1 MKARVAK
8 DPSEI
13 SIYHIAH
20 PLELPLF
27 IRALGFFL
35 TLFITLICWSGDLQ
49 AADQGVENQKATA
62 LQGSVSSE
70 PDISEIIPMA
80 TALSARLNSLESK
93 MTGMFDVEPITKEFS
108 VIATRIEVTAKK
120 LQNLKGSKEGTY
132 VRNLG
137 LKQELANEKA
147 LLDQA
152 SKPVAVAI
160 QQLDEWNHEWLVE
173 SQRWR
178 EWQAILLNE
187 RSPGPLR
194 TAFERAELTINKA
207 QSIILGQLEPLMAVQ
222 ARGAE
227 VITRIDLFNNQVNM
241 LIAETRMDSLLGK
254 SPPMYSPLYFSQFRG
269 ELWRTAWGGL
279 RQLGWPDS
287 QFFARHGFFY
297 GLISLLFLITS
308 VVLYRSRQALEE
320 SELWRFLA
328 ERPLST
334 PLFIC
339 ALITAVQLELI
350 DSPASLYLLNSLVG
364 GIACVRLLGRVLE
377 KPWQRHAVYGVM
389 TAYVVSLILVAAGAP
404 TPIIRL
410 YLFVVSLAGLRFCL
424 MWDKESVTQG
434 EPKHYSFVLR
444 LISLLCIVILVAEFF
459 GQAGVADHLFNSTL
473 MSMSILLPVMLF
485 VYMIRGGLH
494 WIYFSSPVWNIKLMR
509 SDAAEHV
516 RKSCLLI
523 EAAIVVFLVLPAIL
537 TAWGLFDSVPQAIAG
552 ILAPGFNIGE
562 QHISIG
568 LVAAA
573 IGTLYGSFFASHLL
587 PQVLL
592 DEHFAGR
599 VIERGVR
606 LSIGRLLQ
614 YSIIF
619 VGFLVALSI
628 VGIDLTKLT
637 IVLSAFGIGIGFGLQ
652 SIVNNFVSGLILL
665 FERPLREGDTI
676 EVGVERAQIKKI
688 GLRATTVQT
697 FENANVIIPNADL
710 ISNQVTNWTLN
721 TRQARL
727 SVPVGVAYGTDAAL
741 VGATLLACAKD
752 HDTVLKSPAPQVL
765 FLNLGDSSL
774 DFELRVWV
782 PDADDRI
789 FVKSDLYHEV
799 VKRFSEAQI
808 VIPFPQRD
816 LHLRRDDQSVVKS
829 ALLEPGGDN
838 SLPDQAF

>member
-1 MKARVAK
+1 MK
-8 DPSEI
+8 
-13 SIYHIAH
+13 
-20 PLELPLF
+20 LPLF
-27 IRALGFFL
+27 TRNHVFVLVLFFA
-35 TLFITLICWSGDLQ
+35 FVCWSGDLQ
-49 AADQGVENQKATA
+49 AAEQGEESQKTTV
-62 LQGSVSSE
+62 LQGSESYE
-70 PDISEIIPMA
+70 PDLSKIIPLA
-80 TALSARLNSLESK
+80 TDLSARLNSLESK
-93 MTGMFDVEPITKEFS
+93 MTGILDVVPITKEFS
-108 VIATRIEVTAKK
+108 VIATRIEATAKQ
-120 LQNLKGSKEGTY
+120 LQQMKGSKEGNY
-132 VRNLG
+132 VRYLG
-137 LKQELANEKA
+137 LKQALANEKA
-147 LLDQA
+147 LLEQA

-160 QQLDEWNHEWLVE
+160 QQLDKWNNEWLVE

-178 EWQAILLNE
+178 EWQAVLLKE
-187 RSPGPLR
+187 RSPDQLR

-227 VITRIDLFNNQVNM
+227 VITRIDLFSNQVNM

-254 SPPMYSPLYFSQFRG
+254 SPPMYSPLYFSQFRV
-269 ELWRTAWGGL
+269 ELWHTAWGGL
-279 RQLGWPDS
+279 RLLGWPDS
-287 QFFARHGFFY
+287 QFLARHGFFY

-339 ALITAVQLELI
+339 ALIIAVQLELI
-350 DSPASLYLLNSLVG
+350 DSPASLYLLNTLVG
-364 GIACVRLLGRVLE
+364 GIACVRLLGCVLE
-377 KPWQRHAVYGVM
+377 QPWRRHAVYGVM
-389 TAYVVSLILVAAGAP
+389 SAYLVSLILVAAGAP
-404 TPIIRL
+404 TPIARL
-410 YLFVVSLAGLRFCL
+410 YLFFVSLAGLKFCL
-424 MWDKESVTQG
+424 RWDKERVTQG
-434 EPKHYSFVLR
+434 EPKHYSWVLR
-444 LISLLCIVILVAEFF
+444 LFALLCIVILIAEFV
-459 GQAGVADHLFNSTL
+459 GQAGVADYLFSSTL
-473 MSMSILLPVMLF
+473 MTMAILLPIMLF
-485 VYMIRGGLH
+485 VYMTRGGLH
-494 WIYFSSPVWNIKLMR
+494 WIYFSSPVWNIKLLR

-537 TAWGLFDSVPQAIAG
+537 TAWGLFNSVPQAIAG
-552 ILAPGFNIGE
+552 ILSPGFNIGE

-568 LVAAA
+568 LVVAA
-573 IGTLYGSFFASHLL
+573 IGILYGTFFASQLL
-587 PQVLL
+587 PQMLL

-619 VGFLVALSI
+619 IGFLVALSMI
-628 VGIDLTKLT
+628 GLDLTKLT

-676 EVGVERAQIKKI
+676 EVGVARAQIKKI

-721 TRQARL
+721 TRQVRL

-752 HDTVLKSPAPQVL
+752 HKTVLKSPAPQVL

-789 FVKSDLYHEV
+789 FVKSELYHEI

-816 LHLRRDDQSVVKS
+816 LHLRRDDESIVKS
-829 ALLEPGGDN
+829 ALVKHGDDN
-838 SLPDQAF
+838 SLPDQVF